1 MNMEEIIIENARRR
15 SESLRLGAYDP
26 AVGDPRSPL
35 RRPVVRDGVTLH
47 LPETMLRDPEY
58 SSVYTRHDF
67 DMLRFR
73 HDFEYWAVKCVRI
86 TDKDSG
92 EVIPFRLNAP
102 QRRFVGEV
110 ERVRLSA
117 APIRFIMLKARQW
130 GGSTVVQVYFAW
142 IQMVHRRNWNSLI
155 CAHIKDIA
163 ATIRGMYTR
172 LLDSY
177 PADYWVEEGKPGLR
191 PYERMNNTRFI
202 PGRDCKVT
210 VCSSES
216 QESARGLDCSLVHLS
231 EVAYWKDTLLH
242 RPEDLIRSVVSG
254 VARKELSM
262 VVMEST
268 ANGVGNFFHR
278 EWLRAVEGKSD
289 KRPFFVPWYEI
300 EIYSEPVADPAAL
313 CNDLDDYERDLWYRH
328 GCTLESIAWYHGK
341 RREGVEHRAMLAE
354 YPTTP
359 EEAFCSTSFN
369 VFASGDVERLRA
381 EGCGL
386 KAERGEVTGCR
397 GGRPSDISSPEFVV
411 SDRGCCTV
419 WARPR
424 RGGEYIAAVDIGGR
438 SRRADWSVISVL
450 DRHTDAQ
457 AASDRRPEVVA
468 QWRGHIDHDLLAW
481 KAAALAAWYNEALLV
496 VESNTWETSS
506 EGRGRYILNMLAD
519 SYPNLYY
526 RSDDMETDTPGVPAR
541 KPGFHTNVCTKPSVI
556 ANLIALVRDGGYL
569 EHSSEACDE
578 LMQYEVRADGSYAA
592 RRDCHDDILMSRA
605 IALWIHVSDA
615 PVAVPP
621 DLSLSDLY
629 RSM

>member
-1 MNMEEIIIENARRR
+1 
-15 SESLRLGAYDP
+15 
-26 AVGDPRSPL
+26 
-35 RRPVVRDGVTLH
+35 
-47 LPETMLRDPEY
+47 
-58 SSVYTRHDF
+58 
-67 DMLRFR
+67 
-73 HDFEYWAVKCVRI
+73 
-86 TDKDSG
+86 
-92 EVIPFRLNAP
+92 
-102 QRRFVGEV
+102 
-110 ERVRLSA
+110 
-117 APIRFIMLKARQW
+117 
-130 GGSTVVQVYFAW
+130 
-142 IQMVHRRNWNSLI
+142 
-155 CAHIKDIA
+155 
-163 ATIRGMYTR
+163 
-172 LLDSY
+172 
-177 PADYWVEEGKPGLR
+177 
-191 PYERMNNTRFI
+191 
-202 PGRDCKVT
+202 
-210 VCSSES
+210 
-216 QESARGLDCSLVHLS
+216 
-231 EVAYWKDTLLH
+231 
-242 RPEDLIRSVVSG
+242 
-254 VARKELSM
+254 
-262 VVMEST
+262 
-268 ANGVGNFFHR
+268 
-278 EWLRAVEGKSD
+278 
-289 KRPFFVPWYEI
+289 
-300 EIYSEPVADPAAL
+300 
-313 CNDLDDYERDLWYRH
+313 
-328 GCTLESIAWYHGK
+328 
-341 RREGVEHRAMLAE
+341 
-354 YPTTP
+354 
-359 EEAFCSTSFN
+359 
-369 VFASGDVERLRA
+369 RLRA
-381 EGCGL
+381 EVCGL

-541 KPGFHTNVCTKPSVI
+541 KPGFHTNVRTKPSVI